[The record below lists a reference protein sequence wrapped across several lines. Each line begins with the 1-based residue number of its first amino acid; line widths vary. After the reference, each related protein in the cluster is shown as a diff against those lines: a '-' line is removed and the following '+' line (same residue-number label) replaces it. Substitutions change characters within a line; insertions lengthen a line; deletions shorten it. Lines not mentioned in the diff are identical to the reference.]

1 MNEFFITKVQNI
13 VANLGTLPIDL
24 RSCKKLMLGRNLS
37 LGLKFVTVKKVKK
50 LLKGLK
56 NKTSTSVDQLDNF
69 AVKLAANYIAG
80 PLHHVIT
87 LSIMQQKFPS
97 GWKFTKIVPLHKKES
112 TLKPENYR
120 PVAILSP
127 LSKVLEKVIYE
138 HIYDYFSR
146 NKLFHSSLH
155 GYRGGRSTMT
165 ALLTMYD
172 RWVKAANK
180 SQITG
185 VVLVDLSAAFDLV
198 SPDLLIQKLRIY
210 GFEEDI
216 ITWLSSYLT
225 NRFQAVWIDNQFSS
239 FLSNSLGVP
248 QGSNLGPLLF
258 LLFFNDLP
266 DIINEDIDCYA
277 DDSTLGATAKH
288 VDEIEIKLTTDC
300 SNLSNWMVANQF
312 KLNAGKTHFL
322 TMGTKERLRNLGP
335 ELKVEMDGVTLKE
348 SKDKRE
354 LLLGQNK

>member
-1 MNEFFITKVQNI
+1 
-13 VANLGTLPIDL
+13 
-24 RSCKKLMLGRNLS
+24 
-37 LGLKFVTVKKVKK
+37 
-50 LLKGLK
+50 
-56 NKTSTSVDQLDNF
+56 
-69 AVKLAANYIAG
+69 
-80 PLHHVIT
+80 
-87 LSIMQQKFPS
+87 
-97 GWKFTKIVPLHKKES
+97 
-112 TLKPENYR
+112 
-120 PVAILSP
+120 
-127 LSKVLEKVIYE
+127 
-138 HIYDYFSR
+138 
-146 NKLFHSSLH
+146 
-155 GYRGGRSTMT
+155 MT

-180 SQITG
+180 SQVTG

-198 SPDLLIQKLRIY
+198 SPDLLMQKLRIY

-266 DIINEDIDCYA
+266 DNINEDIDCYA

-354 LLLGQNK
+354 LLLGIIIQNDLDWSEQVKALLIKLKQRLGGLQSLKYIMNSSAKKTIVEGVFNSVLCYCLPLFGGLDNSEISSLQVQQNRAAQIVLGLPPRHNRVYMYSKLEWLTVNQLIVYHTIIAEGI